1 MIRRPM
7 MAKQVLVIDDDQ
19 NTVKY
24 LSVVLSEN
32 GYDPVSA
39 SDGEEGLEK
48 IKQLKPDLVVL
59 DVMMPKR
66 SGLTLFKLL
75 RKDEQC
81 KDIPVLMLTGVSG
94 VLQEQE
100 AHKDE
105 APERPYDSLREALRR
120 AIREMRQDGL
130 VKPEMFIDKPVDIQ
144 AFVAKVQQLIGS

>member
-1 MIRRPM
+1 MP
-7 MAKQVLVIDDDQ
+7 KQVLVIDDDH

-39 SDGEEGLEK
+39 CDGEEGFEK

-66 SGLTLFKLL
+66 SGLTLFKMLK
-75 RKDEQC
+75 RDDQC
-81 KDIPVLMLTGVSG
+81 KDIPVLMLTGACG
-94 VLQEQE
+94 ILEEQE

-105 APERPYDSLREALRR
+105 TEERPYDSLREALKK
-120 AIREMRQDGL
+120 AIQQMRQDGL
-130 VKPEMFIDKPVDIQ
+130 VKPEMFVDKPVDIQ
-144 AFVAKVQQLIGS
+144 AFVAKVQRLIGS